1 MDFAQEMKR
10 KGSEMSTKV
19 AVEKTETWLR
29 QQLHT
34 VTIG

>member
-19 AVEKTETWLR
+19 AVEKTETWFR